1 MCILEAQASSD
12 NIIKQQFVGMQDFA
26 LMGIWSL
33 TIIVDAIFEL
43 FIFIIKFTLEAIF
56 FKCFP
61 FFLLVVWCVGLSF
74 KFFELFHYSNVK
86 LLQVLCLMAPLK
98 PPSIFKYKALFGFQ
112 LPTFPLNF
120 FPSNFVLL
128 ESSHAPLVL
137 LILTLLHY
145 AMLLLHLL
153 MHSLILFILTL
164 LHQAMLL

>member
-1 MCILEAQASSD
+1 MQFLSFSSSSSSLPWRQFSSNWISMKWPTIL
-12 NIIKQQFVGMQDFA
+12 
-26 LMGIWSL
+26 
-33 TIIVDAIFEL
+33 
-43 FIFIIKFTLEAIF
+43 IF
-56 FKCFP
+56 FQFKGFTCFP